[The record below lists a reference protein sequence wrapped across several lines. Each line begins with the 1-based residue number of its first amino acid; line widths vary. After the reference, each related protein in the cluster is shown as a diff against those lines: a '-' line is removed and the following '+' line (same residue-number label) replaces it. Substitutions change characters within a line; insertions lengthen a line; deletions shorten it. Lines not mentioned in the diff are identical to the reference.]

1 MTTLLRAS
9 RCLLGGCLGLL
20 LAGAGCRAVSPPV
33 LVPESGPVVEAPSA
47 APHKAPSAVSVAGL
61 ILTLLDTTAV
71 GLRAADIRL
80 SLRAGTEVRAFYQPA
95 GAPVWTAPADSLNAS
110 ARAALV
116 LLARAPEYGLRPDD
130 YGLPRLLALRDSLA
144 EPLLHRAQQQARME
158 VYLSDAVLSFM
169 RDLRRGRLRSQTPNA
184 REKAAGPAGQPVA
197 VLRAGLATGRVTSA
211 MLAGQPTN
219 REYRQL
225 QVALARWLARLG
237 SPDSVARH
245 QARFEKIALNL
256 ERWRSEP
263 IPEDEYLLINL
274 PACELQLVVCDSV
287 LRRFRVIVGKPET
300 PTPTLNSR
308 IKFFTLAPQ
317 WNVPHSIAS
326 QEMLPRLKDDP
337 GYLADNNLE
346 LYDGRNRLRNPWR
359 IDWEPVTAQS
369 FAYVIRQS
377 SCCDNALGNIVF
389 RFPNPYSV
397 YLHDTHQRQLFARPA
412 RALSHGCIRLEHP
425 RELAVFLLR
434 REGRRDPLP
443 NPAEAREAGPQD
455 VHFNRPMPLYIR
467 YATCAVDKGRLRFLP
482 DIYQLD
488 EPLRQALFGTLP

>member
-1 MTTLLRAS
+1 
-9 RCLLGGCLGLL
+9 
-20 LAGAGCRAVSPPV
+20 
-33 LVPESGPVVEAPSA
+33 
-47 APHKAPSAVSVAGL
+47 
-61 ILTLLDTTAV
+61 
-71 GLRAADIRL
+71 
-80 SLRAGTEVRAFYQPA
+80 
-95 GAPVWTAPADSLNAS
+95 
-110 ARAALV
+110 
-116 LLARAPEYGLRPDD
+116 
-130 YGLPRLLALRDSLA
+130 
-144 EPLLHRAQQQARME
+144 
-158 VYLSDAVLSFM
+158 
-169 RDLRRGRLRSQTPNA
+169 
-184 REKAAGPAGQPVA
+184 
-197 VLRAGLATGRVTSA
+197 
-211 MLAGQPTN
+211 
-219 REYRQL
+219 
-225 QVALARWLARLG
+225 
-237 SPDSVARH
+237 
-245 QARFEKIALNL
+245 
-256 ERWRSEP
+256 
-263 IPEDEYLLINL
+263 
-274 PACELQLVVCDSV
+274 
-287 LRRFRVIVGKPET
+287 VIVGKPET